1 MGVDK
6 RTKNGD
12 VIYDVAI
19 IGGGASGLAAA
30 ITAARAGARC
40 CIVEADV
47 EAGLGILATGNG
59 RCNIS
64 NARLAPRHFLHEDAA
79 RAMFG
84 AHAERDIADFFER
97 LGLMLAEEGEGRLY
111 PVTRRAESVRDVLLN
126 ACSRL
131 GVDILTCATV
141 SHAAPCTSPS
151 GYWDLTLSVPAA
163 ALSFKQR
170 RDAKARVRNVRKALA
185 VAERTERTLHAR
197 RVIIAV
203 GGRSASTCEVF
214 RLAHLNETPVLCPIA
229 CEIDSSTP
237 GVTRHALALEHL
249 DGLRVEGALSL
260 MREGAVI
267 ASEVGEVLFR
277 PYGISGIAALN
288 LSRRIEPGDIIELDL
303 FPSLDEDGL
312 RELLC
317 SRINNIGAHR
327 GDVVWFD
334 GLVARPL
341 AHILCTMLDD
351 DTVDFPARAVVLLH
365 HLRFRV
371 HGTTEHAQA
380 HVHRG
385 GIPLSSVN
393 LETCGIVSF
402 HDGTSP
408 SGLFA
413 CGEALDM
420 DADCG
425 GYNLA
430 WAWTSGMRAG
440 LYASKGTSC

>member
-79 RAMFG
+79 RAMFD

-163 ALSFKQR
+163 ALSFKQG
-170 RDAKARVRNVRKALA
+170 RDAKARVRNARKALA
-185 VAERTERTLHAR
+185 VAEHTERTLHAR

-229 CEIDSSTP
+229 CEIDSNAP
-237 GVTRHALALEHL
+237 GATRHALALEHL

-267 ASEVGEVLFR
+267 ASEAGEVLFR

-303 FPSLDEDGL
+303 FPSLGQADMT
-312 RELLC
+312 ELLR
-317 SRINNIGAHR
+317 SRASSIGSYC
-327 GDVVWFD
+327 GDASWFD

-341 AHILCTMLDD
+341 ASLLCAMLNDSAD
-351 DTVDFPARAVVLLH
+351 PMAHAATLLH

-371 HGTTEHAQA
+371 HGATEHAQA
-380 HVHRG
+380 HIHRG

-430 WAWTSGMRAG
+430 WAWASGMRAG

>member
-6 RTKNGD
+6 RTKNGN

-97 LGLMLAEEGEGRLY
+97 LGLILAEEGEGRLY

-163 ALSFKQR
+163 ALSFKQG
-170 RDAKARVRNVRKALA
+170 RDAKARVRNARKALA

-214 RLAHLNETPVLCPIA
+214 RLAHLNEIPVLCPIA
-229 CEIDSSTP
+229 CEIDSNAP
-237 GVTRHALALEHL
+237 GATRHALALEHL

-267 ASEVGEVLFR
+267 ASEAGEVLFR

-303 FPSLDEDGL
+303 FPSLGQADMT
-312 RELLC
+312 ELLR
-317 SRINNIGAHR
+317 SRASSIGSYC
-327 GDVVWFD
+327 GDASWFD

-341 AHILCTMLDD
+341 ASLLC
-351 DTVDFPARAVVLLH
+351 AVLNDSADPMAHAATLLH

-380 HVHRG
+380 HIHRG

-430 WAWTSGMRAG
+430 WAWASGMRAG

>member
-12 VIYDVAI
+12 VIYDVAV

-64 NARLAPRHFLHEDAA
+64 NARLAPRHFLHEDAT

-163 ALSFKQR
+163 ALSFKQG
-170 RDAKARVRNVRKALA
+170 RDAKARVRNARKALA

-214 RLAHLNETPVLCPIA
+214 RLAHLNEIPVLCPIA
-229 CEIDSSTP
+229 CEIDSNAP
-237 GVTRHALALEHL
+237 GATRHALALEHL

-267 ASEVGEVLFR
+267 ASEAGEVLFR

-303 FPSLDEDGL
+303 FPSLGQADMT
-312 RELLC
+312 ELLR
-317 SRINNIGAHR
+317 SRASSIGSCC
-327 GDVVWFD
+327 GDASWFD

-341 AHILCTMLDD
+341 ASLLCAMLNDSAD
-351 DTVDFPARAVVLLH
+351 PMAHAATLLH

-380 HVHRG
+380 HIHRG

-430 WAWTSGMRAG
+430 WAWASGMRAG
-440 LYASKGTSC
+440 LCASKGTSC

>member
-40 CIVEADV
+40 CIAEADV

-163 ALSFKQR
+163 ALSFKQG
-170 RDAKARVRNVRKALA
+170 RDAKARVRNARKALA

-229 CEIDSSTP
+229 CEIDSNAP
-237 GVTRHALALEHL
+237 GATRHALALEHL

-267 ASEVGEVLFR
+267 ASEAGEVLFR

-303 FPSLDEDGL
+303 FPSLGQADMT
-312 RELLC
+312 ELLR
-317 SRINNIGAHR
+317 SRASSIGSCC
-327 GDVVWFD
+327 GDASWFD

-341 AHILCTMLDD
+341 TSLLCAMLNDSADPMAHAAT
-351 DTVDFPARAVVLLH
+351 LLH

-380 HVHRG
+380 HIHRG

-430 WAWTSGMRAG
+430 WAWASGMRAG
-440 LYASKGTSC
+440 LCASKGTSC

>member
-30 ITAARAGARC
+30 IIAARAGARC

-79 RAMFG
+79 RAMFDT
-84 AHAERDIADFFER
+84 HAERDIDDFFER

-163 ALSFKQR
+163 ALSFKQG
-170 RDAKARVRNVRKALA
+170 RDAKARVRNARKALA
-185 VAERTERTLHAR
+185 VAEHTERTLHAR

-229 CEIDSSTP
+229 CEIDSNAP
-237 GVTRHALALEHL
+237 GATRHALALEHL

-267 ASEVGEVLFR
+267 ASEAGEVLFR

-303 FPSLDEDGL
+303 FPSLGQADMT
-312 RELLC
+312 ELLR
-317 SRINNIGAHR
+317 SRASSIGSYC
-327 GDVVWFD
+327 GDASWFD

-341 AHILCTMLDD
+341 ASLLCAMLNDSAD
-351 DTVDFPARAVVLLH
+351 PMAHAATLLH

-430 WAWTSGMRAG
+430 WAWASGMRAG

>member
-163 ALSFKQR
+163 ALSFKQG
-170 RDAKARVRNVRKALA
+170 RDAKARVRNARKALA

-214 RLAHLNETPVLCPIA
+214 RLAHLNEIPVLCPIA
-229 CEIDSSTP
+229 CEIDSNAP
-237 GVTRHALALEHL
+237 GATRHALALEHL

-267 ASEVGEVLFR
+267 ASEAGEVLFR

-303 FPSLDEDGL
+303 FPSLGQADMT
-312 RELLC
+312 ELLR
-317 SRINNIGAHR
+317 SRASSIGSYC
-327 GDVVWFD
+327 GDASWFD

-341 AHILCTMLDD
+341 ASLLCAMLNDSAD
-351 DTVDFPARAVVLLH
+351 PMAHAATLLH

-371 HGTTEHAQA
+371 HGTT
-380 HVHRG
+380 
-385 GIPLSSVN
+385 
-393 LETCGIVSF
+393 
-402 HDGTSP
+402 
-408 SGLFA
+408 
-413 CGEALDM
+413 
-420 DADCG
+420 
-425 GYNLA
+425 
-430 WAWTSGMRAG
+430 
-440 LYASKGTSC
+440 

>member
-19 IGGGASGLAAA
+19 IGGGARGLAAA

-79 RAMFG
+79 RAMFD

-163 ALSFKQR
+163 ALSFKQG
-170 RDAKARVRNVRKALA
+170 RDAKARVRNARKALA
-185 VAERTERTLHAR
+185 VAEHTERTLHAR

-229 CEIDSSTP
+229 CEIDSNAP
-237 GVTRHALALEHL
+237 GATRHALALEHL

-267 ASEVGEVLFR
+267 ASEAGEVLFR

-303 FPSLDEDGL
+303 FPSLGQADMT
-312 RELLC
+312 ELLR
-317 SRINNIGAHR
+317 SRASSIGSYC
-327 GDVVWFD
+327 GDASWFD

-341 AHILCTMLDD
+341 ASLLCAMLNDSAD
-351 DTVDFPARAVVLLH
+351 PMAHAATLLH

-380 HVHRG
+380 HIHRG

-413 CGEALDM
+413 CGEALERSPT
-420 DADCG
+420 ASS
-425 GYNLA
+425 
-430 WAWTSGMRAG
+430 TRAPR
-440 LYASKGTSC
+440 TPCTVSC

>member
-64 NARLAPRHFLHEDAA
+64 NTRLAPRHFLHEDAA

-163 ALSFKQR
+163 ALSFKQG
-170 RDAKARVRNVRKALA
+170 RDAKARVRNARKALA

-214 RLAHLNETPVLCPIA
+214 RLAHLNEIPVLCPIA
-229 CEIDSSTP
+229 CEIDSNAP
-237 GVTRHALALEHL
+237 GATRHALALEHL

-267 ASEVGEVLFR
+267 ASEAGEVLFR

-303 FPSLDEDGL
+303 FPSLGQADMT
-312 RELLC
+312 ELLR
-317 SRINNIGAHR
+317 SRASSIGSYC
-327 GDVVWFD
+327 GDASWFD

-341 AHILCTMLDD
+341 ASLLCAMLNDSAD
-351 DTVDFPARAVVLLH
+351 PMAHAATLLH

-371 HGTTEHAQA
+371 HGATEHAQA
-380 HVHRG
+380 HIHRG

-430 WAWTSGMRAG
+430 WAWASGMRAG

>member
-163 ALSFKQR
+163 ALSFKQG
-170 RDAKARVRNVRKALA
+170 RDAKARVRNARKALA

-214 RLAHLNETPVLCPIA
+214 RLAHLNEIPVLCPIA
-229 CEIDSSTP
+229 CEIDSNAP
-237 GVTRHALALEHL
+237 GATRHALALEHL

-260 MREGAVI
+260 MREVGYEFAYMFKYSERPGTFAHEHLPDDVPDEVKSRRLSEII
-267 ASEVGEVLFR
+267 ALQNELGHASNLRDVGREFEVLVEGR
-277 PYGISGIAALN
+277 SKRDEKQLSGRTSQN
-288 LSRRIEPGDIIELDL
+288 KVVVFDRGRHDVGDYVRVRITGCTPATLFGEEII
-303 FPSLDEDGL
+303 
-312 RELLC
+312 
-317 SRINNIGAHR
+317 
-327 GDVVWFD
+327 
-334 GLVARPL
+334 
-341 AHILCTMLDD
+341 
-351 DTVDFPARAVVLLH
+351 
-365 HLRFRV
+365 
-371 HGTTEHAQA
+371 
-380 HVHRG
+380 
-385 GIPLSSVN
+385 
-393 LETCGIVSF
+393 
-402 HDGTSP
+402 
-408 SGLFA
+408 
-413 CGEALDM
+413 
-420 DADCG
+420 
-425 GYNLA
+425 
-430 WAWTSGMRAG
+430 
-440 LYASKGTSC
+440 

>member
-79 RAMFG
+79 RTMFG

-163 ALSFKQR
+163 ALSFKQG
-170 RDAKARVRNVRKALA
+170 RDAKARVRNARKALA

-214 RLAHLNETPVLCPIA
+214 RLAHLNEIPVLCPIA
-229 CEIDSSTP
+229 CEIDSNAP
-237 GVTRHALALEHL
+237 GATRHALALEHL

-267 ASEVGEVLFR
+267 ASEAGEVLFR

-303 FPSLDEDGL
+303 FPSLGQADMT
-312 RELLC
+312 ELLR
-317 SRINNIGAHR
+317 SRASSIGSYC
-327 GDVVWFD
+327 GDASWFD

-341 AHILCTMLDD
+341 ASLLCAMLNDSAD
-351 DTVDFPARAVVLLH
+351 PMAHAATLLH

-380 HVHRG
+380 HIHRG

-430 WAWTSGMRAG
+430 WAWASGMRAG

>member
-79 RAMFG
+79 RAMFD

-163 ALSFKQR
+163 ALSFKQG
-170 RDAKARVRNVRKALA
+170 RDAKARVRNARKALA
-185 VAERTERTLHAR
+185 VAEHTERTLHAR

-229 CEIDSSTP
+229 CEIDSNAP
-237 GVTRHALALEHL
+237 GATRHALALEHL

-267 ASEVGEVLFR
+267 ASEAGEVLFR

-303 FPSLDEDGL
+303 FPSLGQADMT
-312 RELLC
+312 ELLR
-317 SRINNIGAHR
+317 SRASSIGSYC
-327 GDVVWFD
+327 GDASWFD

-341 AHILCTMLDD
+341 ASLLCAMLNDSAD
-351 DTVDFPARAVVLLH
+351 PMAHAATLLH

-380 HVHRG
+380 HIHRG

>member
-163 ALSFKQR
+163 ALSFKQG
-170 RDAKARVRNVRKALA
+170 RDAKARVRNARKALA
-185 VAERTERTLHAR
+185 VAEHTERTLHAR

-229 CEIDSSTP
+229 CEIDSNAP
-237 GVTRHALALEHL
+237 GATRHALALEHL

-260 MREGAVI
+260 MREGTVI
-267 ASEVGEVLFR
+267 ASEAGEVLFR

-303 FPSLDEDGL
+303 FPSLGQADMT
-312 RELLC
+312 ELLR
-317 SRINNIGAHR
+317 SRASSIGSYC
-327 GDVVWFD
+327 GDASWFD

-341 AHILCTMLDD
+341 ASLLCAMLNDSAD
-351 DTVDFPARAVVLLH
+351 PMAHAATLLH

-430 WAWTSGMRAG
+430 WAWASGMRAG

>member
-1 MGVDK
+1 
-6 RTKNGD
+6 
-12 VIYDVAI
+12 
-19 IGGGASGLAAA
+19 
-30 ITAARAGARC
+30 
-40 CIVEADV
+40 
-47 EAGLGILATGNG
+47 
-59 RCNIS
+59 
-64 NARLAPRHFLHEDAA
+64 
-79 RAMFG
+79 MFG

-163 ALSFKQR
+163 ALSFKQG

-229 CEIDSSTP
+229 CEIDSNAP